1 MRFQHELRYD
11 ASPDEVYAML
21 SQAAFREQVCEAQHV
36 TECTVEIDDADGS
49 MSVRVDQH
57 RPSDGIPGFAKKF
70 VGDEIHIVQNEE
82 WSGSADA
89 TLDVGIPGK
98 PGHLKG
104 TVTLRPDGDGTVETV
119 AGELKVAIPMVGGK
133 IEKLIAELLVD
144 ALKVER
150 RVGVSWLKG

>member
-1 MRFQHELRYD
+1 MKFQHELRYD

-21 SQAAFREQVCEAQHV
+21 ADPAFREQVCEAQHV
-36 TECTVEIDDADGS
+36 TECTVEIDEADGS

-82 WSGSADA
+82 WSSTTDA
-89 TLDVGIPGK
+89 KLDVGIPGK
-98 PGHLKG
+98 PGQMKG

-119 AGELKVAIPMVGGK
+119 AGELKVNIPMVGGK
-133 IEKLIAELLVD
+133 IEKLIAQMLAD
-144 ALKVER
+144 ALKVEQ
-150 RVGVSWLKG
+150 RVGTSRLQG